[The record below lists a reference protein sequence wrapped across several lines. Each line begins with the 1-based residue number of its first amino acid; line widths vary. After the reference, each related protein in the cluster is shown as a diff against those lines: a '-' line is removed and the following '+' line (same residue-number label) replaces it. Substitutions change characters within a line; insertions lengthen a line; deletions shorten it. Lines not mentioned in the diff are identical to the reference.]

1 MFDQLA
7 GSRSTRAT
15 PIDVTLT
22 PGVVNSLVALGL
34 SGGTLTVTQR
44 DGSTVVFS
52 RTVQLV
58 DGVPVLDWWGYFFDP
73 IQQLDTVSIVG
84 ELLPIGT
91 STIQV
96 QLTAVSGNVSIGSLI
111 VGVVRDLGVTLA
123 DAEISG
129 TDYSRAEF
137 DTALGI
143 TLLDRNAFRSRLALK
158 VAVPAGAVDATVRL
172 LKSLTGRPVVWL
184 ADNDG
189 RYQSMAVLGF
199 PTRWS
204 KVLQY
209 PTVSFLNRFI
219 PARAGMP
226 ISALPTPPTR
236 QDPANFNARADA
248 FLAALPTFRA
258 EANALEANV
267 DAREANAIVQAN
279 TATAQASAALA
290 SAASASASAIL
301 AAASAGAA
309 AWVSGTAY
317 SIGQVVWSPIT
328 QLIYRRRVAGAGTTD
343 PSADSANWAL
353 VAGGLPQLVEIIAT
367 SATLLAGQHAVL
379 TNVSQTTVT
388 LPPSPT
394 VFDYV
399 WVTPANGR
407 VDTRIAR
414 NGQNIMGL
422 AEDLDIDNA
431 NATVQLRF
439 IGGTR
444 GWSLV

>member
-1 MFDQLA
+1 
-7 GSRSTRAT
+7 
-15 PIDVTLT
+15 
-22 PGVVNSLVALGL
+22 
-34 SGGTLTVTQR
+34 
-44 DGSTVVFS
+44 
-52 RTVQLV
+52 
-58 DGVPVLDWWGYFFDP
+58 
-73 IQQLDTVSIVG
+73 
-84 ELLPIGT
+84 
-91 STIQV
+91 
-96 QLTAVSGNVSIGSLI
+96 
-111 VGVVRDLGVTLA
+111 
-123 DAEISG
+123 
-129 TDYSRAEF
+129 
-137 DTALGI
+137 
-143 TLLDRNAFRSRLALK
+143 
-158 VAVPAGAVDATVRL
+158 
-172 LKSLTGRPVVWL
+172 
-184 ADNDG
+184 
-189 RYQSMAVLGF
+189 
-199 PTRWS
+199 
-204 KVLQY
+204 
-209 PTVSFLNRFI
+209 
-219 PARAGMP
+219 MP

-248 FLAALPTFRA
+248 FLAALPTFRT

-309 AWVSGTAY
+309 AWVSGTTY

-353 VAGGLPQLVEIIAT
+353 VAGGLPQLVEITAT

-399 WVTPANGR
+399 WVTPTNAR
-407 VDTRIAR
+407 VDNRIAR

>member
-1 MFDQLA
+1 
-7 GSRSTRAT
+7 
-15 PIDVTLT
+15 
-22 PGVVNSLVALGL
+22 
-34 SGGTLTVTQR
+34 
-44 DGSTVVFS
+44 
-52 RTVQLV
+52 
-58 DGVPVLDWWGYFFDP
+58 
-73 IQQLDTVSIVG
+73 
-84 ELLPIGT
+84 
-91 STIQV
+91 
-96 QLTAVSGNVSIGSLI
+96 
-111 VGVVRDLGVTLA
+111 
-123 DAEISG
+123 
-129 TDYSRAEF
+129 
-137 DTALGI
+137 
-143 TLLDRNAFRSRLALK
+143 
-158 VAVPAGAVDATVRL
+158 
-172 LKSLTGRPVVWL
+172 
-184 ADNDG
+184 
-189 RYQSMAVLGF
+189 
-199 PTRWS
+199 
-204 KVLQY
+204 
-209 PTVSFLNRFI
+209 
-219 PARAGMP
+219 MP

-248 FLAALPTFRA
+248 FLAALPTFRT

-267 DAREANAIVQAN
+267 DAREANAIIQAN

-309 AWVSGTAY
+309 AWVSGTTY

-353 VAGGLPQLVEIIAT
+353 VAGGLPQLVEITAT

-399 WVTPANGR
+399 WVTPTNSR
-407 VDTRIAR
+407 VDNRIAR

-439 IGGTR
+439 VGGTR

>member
-1 MFDQLA
+1 MRVIQPAAITDPMVTFTSAPAEPAGDDPPAWAVGTTYALGALVHRTTTHRRYRSLIASNTGNTPETTVGIAWQEVGGTTRWAMFDQLA

-22 PGVVNSLVALGL
+22 PGVVVNSIVALGL

-73 IQQLDTVSIVG
+73 IQQLDTVSIVS

-209 PTVSFLNRFI
+209 PTVSFLN
-219 PARAGMP
+219 
-226 ISALPTPPTR
+226 
-236 QDPANFNARADA
+236 
-248 FLAALPTFRA
+248 
-258 EANALEANV
+258 
-267 DAREANAIVQAN
+267 
-279 TATAQASAALA
+279 
-290 SAASASASAIL
+290 
-301 AAASAGAA
+301 
-309 AWVSGTAY
+309 
-317 SIGQVVWSPIT
+317 IT
-328 QLIYRRRVAGAGTTD
+328 IEEML
-343 PSADSANWAL
+343 
-353 VAGGLPQLVEIIAT
+353 
-367 SATLLAGQHAVL
+367 
-379 TNVSQTTVT
+379 
-388 LPPSPT
+388 
-394 VFDYV
+394 
-399 WVTPANGR
+399 
-407 VDTRIAR
+407 
-414 NGQNIMGL
+414 
-422 AEDLDIDNA
+422 
-431 NATVQLRF
+431 
-439 IGGTR
+439 
-444 GWSLV
+444 

>member
-1 MFDQLA
+1 
-7 GSRSTRAT
+7 
-15 PIDVTLT
+15 
-22 PGVVNSLVALGL
+22 
-34 SGGTLTVTQR
+34 
-44 DGSTVVFS
+44 
-52 RTVQLV
+52 
-58 DGVPVLDWWGYFFDP
+58 
-73 IQQLDTVSIVG
+73 
-84 ELLPIGT
+84 
-91 STIQV
+91 
-96 QLTAVSGNVSIGSLI
+96 
-111 VGVVRDLGVTLA
+111 
-123 DAEISG
+123 
-129 TDYSRAEF
+129 
-137 DTALGI
+137 
-143 TLLDRNAFRSRLALK
+143 
-158 VAVPAGAVDATVRL
+158 
-172 LKSLTGRPVVWL
+172 
-184 ADNDG
+184 
-189 RYQSMAVLGF
+189 
-199 PTRWS
+199 
-204 KVLQY
+204 
-209 PTVSFLNRFI
+209 
-219 PARAGMP
+219 MP

-248 FLAALPTFRA
+248 FLAALPTFRT

-309 AWVSGTAY
+309 AWVSGTTY

-353 VAGGLPQLVEIIAT
+353 VAGGLPQLVEITAT

-399 WVTPANGR
+399 WVTPTNSR
-407 VDTRIAR
+407 VDNRIAR

>member
-1 MFDQLA
+1 
-7 GSRSTRAT
+7 
-15 PIDVTLT
+15 
-22 PGVVNSLVALGL
+22 
-34 SGGTLTVTQR
+34 
-44 DGSTVVFS
+44 
-52 RTVQLV
+52 
-58 DGVPVLDWWGYFFDP
+58 
-73 IQQLDTVSIVG
+73 
-84 ELLPIGT
+84 
-91 STIQV
+91 
-96 QLTAVSGNVSIGSLI
+96 
-111 VGVVRDLGVTLA
+111 
-123 DAEISG
+123 
-129 TDYSRAEF
+129 
-137 DTALGI
+137 
-143 TLLDRNAFRSRLALK
+143 
-158 VAVPAGAVDATVRL
+158 
-172 LKSLTGRPVVWL
+172 
-184 ADNDG
+184 
-189 RYQSMAVLGF
+189 
-199 PTRWS
+199 
-204 KVLQY
+204 
-209 PTVSFLNRFI
+209 
-219 PARAGMP
+219 MP

-248 FLAALPTFRA
+248 FLAALPTFRT

-301 AAASAGAA
+301 AAANAGAA
-309 AWVSGTAY
+309 AWVSGTTY

-353 VAGGLPQLVEIIAT
+353 VAGGLPQLVEITAT

-399 WVTPANGR
+399 WVTPTNSR
-407 VDTRIAR
+407 VDNRIAR

>member
-1 MFDQLA
+1 
-7 GSRSTRAT
+7 
-15 PIDVTLT
+15 
-22 PGVVNSLVALGL
+22 
-34 SGGTLTVTQR
+34 
-44 DGSTVVFS
+44 
-52 RTVQLV
+52 
-58 DGVPVLDWWGYFFDP
+58 
-73 IQQLDTVSIVG
+73 
-84 ELLPIGT
+84 
-91 STIQV
+91 
-96 QLTAVSGNVSIGSLI
+96 
-111 VGVVRDLGVTLA
+111 
-123 DAEISG
+123 
-129 TDYSRAEF
+129 
-137 DTALGI
+137 
-143 TLLDRNAFRSRLALK
+143 
-158 VAVPAGAVDATVRL
+158 
-172 LKSLTGRPVVWL
+172 
-184 ADNDG
+184 
-189 RYQSMAVLGF
+189 
-199 PTRWS
+199 
-204 KVLQY
+204 
-209 PTVSFLNRFI
+209 
-219 PARAGMP
+219 MP

-248 FLAALPTFRA
+248 FLAALPTFRT

-309 AWVSGTAY
+309 AWVSGTTY

-353 VAGGLPQLVEIIAT
+353 VAGGLPQLVEITAT

-399 WVTPANGR
+399 WVTPTNSR
-407 VDTRIAR
+407 VDNRIAR

-439 IGGTR
+439 MGGTR

>member
-1 MFDQLA
+1 
-7 GSRSTRAT
+7 
-15 PIDVTLT
+15 
-22 PGVVNSLVALGL
+22 
-34 SGGTLTVTQR
+34 
-44 DGSTVVFS
+44 
-52 RTVQLV
+52 
-58 DGVPVLDWWGYFFDP
+58 
-73 IQQLDTVSIVG
+73 
-84 ELLPIGT
+84 
-91 STIQV
+91 
-96 QLTAVSGNVSIGSLI
+96 
-111 VGVVRDLGVTLA
+111 
-123 DAEISG
+123 
-129 TDYSRAEF
+129 
-137 DTALGI
+137 
-143 TLLDRNAFRSRLALK
+143 
-158 VAVPAGAVDATVRL
+158 
-172 LKSLTGRPVVWL
+172 
-184 ADNDG
+184 
-189 RYQSMAVLGF
+189 
-199 PTRWS
+199 
-204 KVLQY
+204 
-209 PTVSFLNRFI
+209 
-219 PARAGMP
+219 MP

-248 FLAALPTFRA
+248 FLAALPTFRT

-301 AAASAGAA
+301 AAANAGAA
-309 AWVSGTAY
+309 AWVSGTTY

-353 VAGGLPQLVEIIAT
+353 VAGGLPQLVEITAT

-399 WVTPANGR
+399 WVTPTNYR
-407 VDTRIAR
+407 VDNRIAR

>member
-1 MFDQLA
+1 
-7 GSRSTRAT
+7 
-15 PIDVTLT
+15 
-22 PGVVNSLVALGL
+22 
-34 SGGTLTVTQR
+34 
-44 DGSTVVFS
+44 
-52 RTVQLV
+52 
-58 DGVPVLDWWGYFFDP
+58 
-73 IQQLDTVSIVG
+73 
-84 ELLPIGT
+84 
-91 STIQV
+91 
-96 QLTAVSGNVSIGSLI
+96 
-111 VGVVRDLGVTLA
+111 
-123 DAEISG
+123 
-129 TDYSRAEF
+129 
-137 DTALGI
+137 
-143 TLLDRNAFRSRLALK
+143 
-158 VAVPAGAVDATVRL
+158 
-172 LKSLTGRPVVWL
+172 
-184 ADNDG
+184 
-189 RYQSMAVLGF
+189 
-199 PTRWS
+199 
-204 KVLQY
+204 
-209 PTVSFLNRFI
+209 
-219 PARAGMP
+219 MP

-248 FLAALPTFRA
+248 FLAALPTFRT

-267 DAREANAIVQAN
+267 DAREANAIIQAN

-309 AWVSGTAY
+309 AWVSGTTY

-353 VAGGLPQLVEIIAT
+353 VAGGLPQLVEITAT

-399 WVTPANGR
+399 WVTPTNSR
-407 VDTRIAR
+407 VDNRIAR